1 MQLLQA
7 AAQKRQSH
15 KRRRRSVKWQNVEQK
30 PKFTA
35 EWSAISDRSPAGTR
49 ASGKSSKTEK
59 LMKLSTAPA

>member
-35 EWSAISDRSPAGTR
+35 EWSAISDRSQAGTK
-49 ASGKSSKTEK
+49 ASGKSSKTERH
-59 LMKLSTAPA
+59 LKLSIVPA